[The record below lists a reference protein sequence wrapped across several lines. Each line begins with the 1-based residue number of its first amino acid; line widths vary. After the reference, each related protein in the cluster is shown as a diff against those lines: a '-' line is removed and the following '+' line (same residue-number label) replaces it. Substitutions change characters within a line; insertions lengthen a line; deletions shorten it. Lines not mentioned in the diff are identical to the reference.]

1 MEDEASQHVVT
12 FAVDVVVLLLDVELA
27 EEVEGNDGVDVH
39 DDGEQHEGQH
49 QLLSVVRYWLQDGS
63 QRAQQDGD
71 IQQVGAEEEV
81 VEVAQNGEGKVPQR
95 VEERVVCYRHSRL
108 PHLKFKFINN

>member
-1 MEDEASQHVVT
+1 MMASRITIMKKKEGDIKENTVDFIIVAVGRLDLVTDTTTSSDALVNVEDEASQHVVT

-49 QLLSVVRYWLQDGS
+49 QLLSVVRY
-63 QRAQQDGD
+63 
-71 IQQVGAEEEV
+71 
-81 VEVAQNGEGKVPQR
+81 
-95 VEERVVCYRHSRL
+95 
-108 PHLKFKFINN
+108 

>member
-49 QLLSVVRYWLQDGS
+49 QLLSVVRY
-63 QRAQQDGD
+63 
-71 IQQVGAEEEV
+71 
-81 VEVAQNGEGKVPQR
+81 
-95 VEERVVCYRHSRL
+95 
-108 PHLKFKFINN
+108 